1 MTQTKRQQR
10 IFTGDWSC
18 ACSSGWD
25 GEDCS
30 TRLET
35 NCGDGVDNDGGEL
48 FFVFVGGVVRCYH
61 HFQSVL
67 CVSNMRIRDLVVGK
81 CKSALLCA
89 GLLVFPLEPVNNF
102 LPPVGKSADM
112 NFFVT
117 KFAATKSLGKS
128 ALSFAC

>member
-1 MTQTKRQQR
+1 MTQTKRQQQ

-48 FFVFVGGVVRCYH
+48 FFVFVGGGVV
-61 HFQSVL
+61 VL
-67 CVSNMRIRDLVVGK
+67 LLGVTIIFSHCVWVI
-81 CKSALLCA
+81 
-89 GLLVFPLEPVNNF
+89 
-102 LPPVGKSADM
+102 
-112 NFFVT
+112 
-117 KFAATKSLGKS
+117 
-128 ALSFAC
+128 